1 MGSHPCGNGCPS
13 SFQRKSTLT
22 THRKKCAVW
31 LGLQS
36 AASSRHSAAA
46 VPSSSTNLGVA
57 RSWRDI
63 EERTWAADESPL
75 SKRRKIA
82 ADKELAP
89 EQAPAVPDPAVN
101 HAPSAEPLPSAMDS
115 YSPSL
120 STLDL
125 APPMDISLDAGAHSS
140 TSGSGEQA
148 QPEPQVPTIRIP
160 PIRIRIPQYIRDMLP
175 EPVPTLP
182 PPIRRVI
189 LNVRD
194 ELKTAKNAIDETGG
208 DDDEEEIHILP
219 NPTWAALMEW
229 KLTGSQMKSD
239 AEVDRLAKIL
249 QQDDFKTKEL
259 KGFSSQK
266 AARLIDKG
274 DEKSPLLNHFKE
286 VPVPIEVPSGDAR
299 VPSKTFEV
307 PGLHYRPLLSL
318 LKAAFA
324 NPLAAQYHFSPFKLF
339 HTSPLDQKT
348 RRVHSEVY
356 DSDAF
361 IQEHEALQKSKVTPP
376 DDPNCKR
383 EKVIAA
389 MMFWSDSTHLAN
401 FGTAK
406 LWPIY
411 MFLGNLT
418 KYVRAL
424 PNSGA
429 CQHVAYIPSLSDA
442 FQDELGKWHAHFSL
456 KPSHR
461 KDLLTHCR
469 RELMHGVWRI
479 LFDDDFVHAY
489 KYGIVIKCLDGIE
502 RRVFPRVFSYSADY
516 PEKVLLATIR
526 DKGLCLCPRCLV
538 SKDKVEFM
546 GRVRDLQ
553 LRVSHAREYLWD
565 KVKKARDYIYKKG
578 RGIKSTFVEAQL
590 KETSS
595 VPTVNAFV
603 ERLGRDF
610 PLSRMMVPDFLHE
623 FELGVWKSLFT
634 HLVRILYAAKP
645 DGSLVLEL
653 DRRFRQIPTFG
664 TDTIRRFAENTSE
677 MKKLAARDFEDILQ
691 CCIPAFD
698 GLLPN
703 NLDENGRVIPGKED
717 ENRMLLKL
725 LYRTAE
731 LHAFAKL
738 RIHTD
743 GIGEANGTLDH
754 LEEVTSEF
762 GKLIRQ
768 FRDKMAEKYNTV
780 ELPSEA
786 ARRARQATRQDAG
799 GATRA
804 PPPEQVSTRTRRKQK
819 ALNLATYKFHSIGD
833 YAAFIRLFGGTD
845 SISTQVGELAH
856 RLVKRLYTMTN
867 KQSVAMQI
875 GRRVRRIERARLAR
889 ERRLQQEK
897 LKYVVH
903 RKARR
908 PRRRAAGLEEDE
920 DALREM
926 RDFHC
931 TISHRE
937 DRPLDLFNLVK
948 EHRDDPAY
956 KNFIPKLKAHLLAR
970 RLNRPFDG
978 DAHDDFSDE
987 DRNTIRFY
995 NNRIYQVATCQVNYT
1010 TYDNR
1015 RDYDTINSTS
1025 HPDVMVLSQ
1034 EDNRDAK
1041 PFWYARVLGVYH
1053 AKVSTTH
1060 PRAAR
1065 QNTERM
1071 YFLFVRWLGAEP
1083 SYSFGFRRARLPKVG
1098 FVQHVEEYDNFA
1110 FGFLDPEQILRGVHL
1125 IPDFNGSRTTE
1136 LLPYKSPVA
1145 RQVDQ
1150 SGEDDD
1156 WANYYVNVFAD
1167 RDMVMRHY
1175 GGGVGHHEQ
1184 IQRQYEMETEGLSD
1198 DEEEEEPEPAATVPS
1213 STATVAEALDGDEGS
1228 DIEDEEGY
1236 PEDDDDDVSVASGNV
1251 TDAGGSESETDD
1263 DDGDNIGN
1271 GYASD
1276 Y

>member
-1 MGSHPCGNGCPS
+1 MGNHPCGNGCPS
-13 SFQRKSTLT
+13 SFQRKSILT
-22 THRKKCAVW
+22 THRKKCTVW

-36 AASSRHSAAA
+36 AASSRQTAAA
-46 VPSSSTNLGVA
+46 GSSSSTNPGVT

-82 ADKELAP
+82 ADKERAP
-89 EQAPAVPDPAVN
+89 EQAPAVPNSAIN
-101 HAPSAEPLPSAMDS
+101 RAPSAEPCSALD
-115 YSPSL
+115 

-125 APPMDISLDAGAHSS
+125 APPMDTDLDVGAES
-140 TSGSGEQA
+140 TSGSVEHP
-148 QPEPQVPTIRIP
+148 QPGPQGPTIRIP

-175 EPVPTLP
+175 KPVPTLTT
-182 PPIRRVI
+182 PIRRVI

-194 ELKTAKNAIDETGG
+194 ELKTAKNAIGLWREYLYRPTFDPDSFVPPKDLAKAAWVHDDLYSDETGK
-208 DDDEEEIHILP
+208 DDDEEEIHLLA

-249 QQDDFKTKEL
+249 QQDDFNPKKL
-259 KGFSSQK
+259 KDFSCQK

-274 DEKSPLLNHFKE
+274 DGKSPLLNHFTE

-299 VPSKTFEV
+299 VPPKTFEV
-307 PGLHYRPLLSL
+307 PGIHYRPLLSL
-318 LKAAFA
+318 LRAAFA
-324 NPLAAQYHFSPFKLF
+324 NPLAAQFHFSPFKLF

-361 IQEHEALQKSKVTPP
+361 IQEHEALQKSKITPP
-376 DDPNCKR
+376 DDPTCKR

-389 MMFWSDSTHLAN
+389 IMIWSDSTHLAN

-411 MFLGNLT
+411 MFLGNLS

-456 KPSHR
+456 KPTHR

-479 LFDDDFVHAY
+479 LFDDDFVHAC

-538 SKDKVEFM
+538 PKDKVEYM

-553 LRVSHAREYLWD
+553 LRVTHAREYLWD

-717 ENRMLLKL
+717 ENRLLLKL

-754 LEEVTSEF
+754 LEEITSEF
-762 GKLIRQ
+762 GRLIRQ
-768 FRDKMAEKYNTV
+768 FRDKMAAKYNTV

-786 ARRARQATRQDAG
+786 ARRARHATRQDAG

-804 PPPEQVSTRTRRKQK
+804 PPQEQASTRTRRKQK

-845 SISTQVGELAH
+845 SISTQVVRRTGSSSRQTAVH
-856 RLVKRLYTMTN
+856 DDN

-875 GRRVRRIERARLAR
+875 GEGSVALSAPGLRV
-889 ERRLQQEK
+889 ERRLRQEK

-931 TISHRE
+931 TISNRE
-937 DRPLDLFNLVK
+937 DRPLDLFSLVK
-948 EHRDDPAY
+948 EHRSDPAY
-956 KNFIPKLKAHLLAR
+956 TVGLH
-970 RLNRPFDG
+970 
-978 DAHDDFSDE
+978 
-987 DRNTIRFY
+987 
-995 NNRIYQVATCQVNYT
+995 YT
-1010 TYDNR
+1010 LH
-1015 RDYDTINSTS
+1015 S
-1025 HPDVMVLSQ
+1025 
-1034 EDNRDAK
+1034 
-1041 PFWYARVLGVYH
+1041 
-1053 AKVSTTH
+1053 
-1060 PRAAR
+1060 
-1065 QNTERM
+1065 
-1071 YFLFVRWLGAEP
+1071 EP
-1083 SYSFGFRRARLPKVG
+1083 
-1098 FVQHVEEYDNFA
+1098 N
-1110 FGFLDPEQILRGVHL
+1110 
-1125 IPDFNGSRTTE
+1125 
-1136 LLPYKSPVA
+1136 
-1145 RQVDQ
+1145 
-1150 SGEDDD
+1150 
-1156 WANYYVNVFAD
+1156 
-1167 RDMVMRHY
+1167 
-1175 GGGVGHHEQ
+1175 
-1184 IQRQYEMETEGLSD
+1184 
-1198 DEEEEEPEPAATVPS
+1198 
-1213 STATVAEALDGDEGS
+1213 
-1228 DIEDEEGY
+1228 
-1236 PEDDDDDVSVASGNV
+1236 
-1251 TDAGGSESETDD
+1251 
-1263 DDGDNIGN
+1263 
-1271 GYASD
+1271 
-1276 Y
+1276 